1 MNATDYLEKG
11 FLNVLRGTTLT
22 APGSI
27 YLGLYLSSPGES
39 GTEGAETDYDGYA
52 RQAITFSAPAA
63 MSGGIGIQ
71 SLGQLNFPAARTAA
85 GTIQYVGLCDSPSGG
100 NVLAYGPLAEPIVI
114 RVGEA
119 PVLLAGEVQLY
130 LLNDL
135 SASYKTK
142 FLNVFRGESIAGV
155 SPCLA
160 LWNGDP
166 ENKGAELTGDN
177 YARVA
182 LTFAAPAAAESGQ
195 TVLVTSTDA
204 AFNRPTTEWGNWTHT
219 TVQDASSGG
228 EPIYISAEAAPA
240 AVKKGYM
247 PIFAAG
253 DVRLAVN

>member
-11 FLNVLRGTTLT
+11 FLNVLRGTTFS
-22 APGSI
+22 APASV

-39 GTEGAETDYDGYA
+39 GSEGTETDYDGYA
-52 RQAITFSAPAA
+52 RQPITFSAPAA
-63 MSGGIGIQ
+63 MSGGLGIQ
-71 SLGQLNFPAARTAA
+71 SLEQLNFPVARTAA
-85 GTIQYVGLCDSPSGG
+85 GTIQYVGVCDSPSGG
-100 NVLAYGPLAEPIVI
+100 NVLAYGPLTEAIVI

-119 PVLLAGEVQLY
+119 PVMLAGEVQLY

-135 SASYKTK
+135 STAYKTK
-142 FLNVFRGESIAGV
+142 LLNLFRAESINGV

-166 ENKGAELTGDN
+166 ENRGAELTGGN

-182 LTFAAPAAAESGQ
+182 LTFAAPAAADSGQ

-204 AFNRPTTEWGNWTHT
+204 AFNRPTSEWGNWTHT
-219 TVQDASSGG
+219 TVQDAASGG
-228 EPIYISAEAAPA
+228 EPIYISAEAAPTM
-240 AVKKGYM
+240 VKKGYM

>member
-11 FLNVLRGTTLT
+11 FLNILRGTALT
-22 APGSI
+22 APAAI
-27 YLGLYLSSPGES
+27 YLGLFLSSPGEA
-39 GTEGAETDYDGYA
+39 GTEGTEADYDGYA
-52 RQAITFSAPAA
+52 RQPVTFSAPAA
-63 MSGGIGIQ
+63 MNGGLGIQ
-71 SLGQLNFPAARTAA
+71 SLEQLNFPVARTAA

-100 NVLAYGPLAEPIVI
+100 NVLAYGPLTEAIVI

-135 SASYKTK
+135 SAAYKTK
-142 FLNVFRGESIAGV
+142 LLNVFRSESIAGV

-177 YARVA
+177 YARVP
-182 LTFAAPAAAESGQ
+182 LTFAAPAAADSGQ
-195 TVLVTSTDA
+195 TVLVTSADA
-204 AFNRPTTEWGNWTHT
+204 AFNRPTSEWGNWTHT
-219 TVQDASSGG
+219 TVQDAASGG
-228 EPIYISAEAAPA
+228 EPIYISVEAAPA
-240 AVKKGYM
+240 LVKKGYM